1 LSKGN
6 IEHEEEEK
14 EMFDVKKII
23 EEITSKKEIKN
34 VSFAGVGGSLA
45 SNYAAFYYLTREAK
59 QLTTSYTSANEFVH
73 DTPTCVGENSIV
85 VISSRGGN
93 TAETVEAGRVAKKLG
108 ATVIGLTHEE
118 GVNGISEVSDYTIVF
133 EDGDDVAFEVGKPA
147 YTMKIAYETLHAVE
161 GNDKYE
167 AMVAAMNKMNELV
180 PAAKKAVVPE
190 AIKFSINYK
199 DDNVIYTMGSGTS
212 WSAAQQQTICIL
224 MEMQWINSAVIHTG
238 EFFHGPFEITDPNT
252 AFLLL
257 KSTGKTKPLDERA
270 ITFLDQYNH
279 HHTVVDLEKYGAK
292 ELGEVSE
299 YFDYDFHTALLD
311 VFNHLLADM
320 RDHPLSKRKYMWKY
334 KY

>member
-1 LSKGN
+1 
-6 IEHEEEEK
+6 
-14 EMFDVKKII
+14 MVDVKKII

-34 VSFAGVGGSLA
+34 LSFTGVGGSLA
-45 SNYAAFYYLTREAK
+45 CFYAPYYYVMREAK
-59 QLTTSYTSANEFVH
+59 NITTSYTSSNEFVH
-73 DTPTCVGENSIV
+73 DTPACIGENSIV

-108 ATVIGLTHEE
+108 ATVIGMTHEDE
-118 GVNGISEVSDYTIVF
+118 DNGIKEVSDYVVLF
-133 EDGDDVAFEVGKPA
+133 KDLSEDVYEASKTGLILQ
-147 YTMKIAYETLHAVE
+147 IAMETLHQVE
-161 GNDKYE
+161 GSGKYE
-167 AMVAAMNKMNELV
+167 EMVAAVKKMNTLI
-180 PAAKKAVVPE
+180 PAAEKAVVPE
-190 AIKFSINYK
+190 AIQFSINFK
-199 DDNVIYTMGSGTS
+199 DDNIIYTMGSGTS
-212 WSAAQQQTICIL
+212 WSAAQQEQICIL
-224 MEMQWINSAVIHTG
+224 MEMQWINSSVIHTG
-238 EFFHGPFEITDPNT
+238 EFFHGPFEITNPDT

-279 HHTVVDLEKYGAK
+279 HHQVLDLEKFGAN

-299 YFDYDFHTALLD
+299 YFDYDFHTALLG

>member
-1 LSKGN
+1 
-6 IEHEEEEK
+6 
-14 EMFDVKKII
+14 MVDVKKII

-34 VSFAGVGGSLA
+34 LSFTGVGGSLA
-45 SNYAAFYYLTREAK
+45 CFYAPYYYVMREAK
-59 QLTTSYTSANEFVH
+59 NITTSYTSSNEFVH
-73 DTPTCVGENSIV
+73 DTPACIGENSIV

-108 ATVIGLTHEE
+108 ATVIGMTHEDE
-118 GVNGISEVSDYTIVF
+118 DNGIKEVSDYVVLF
-133 EDGDDVAFEVGKPA
+133 KDLSEDVYEASKTGLILQ
-147 YTMKIAYETLHAVE
+147 IAMETLHQVE
-161 GNDKYE
+161 GSGKYE
-167 AMVAAMNKMNELV
+167 EMVAAVKKMNTLI
-180 PAAKKAVVPE
+180 PAAEKAVVPE
-190 AIKFSINYK
+190 AIQFSINFK
-199 DDNVIYTMGSGTS
+199 DDNIIYTMGSGTS
-212 WSAAQQQTICIL
+212 WSAAQQEQICIL
-224 MEMQWINSAVIHTG
+224 MEMQWINSSVIHTG
-238 EFFHGPFEITDPNT
+238 EFFHGPFEITNPDT

-279 HHTVVDLEKYGAK
+279 HHQVLDLVKFGAN

-299 YFDYDFHTALLD
+299 YFDYDFHTALLG